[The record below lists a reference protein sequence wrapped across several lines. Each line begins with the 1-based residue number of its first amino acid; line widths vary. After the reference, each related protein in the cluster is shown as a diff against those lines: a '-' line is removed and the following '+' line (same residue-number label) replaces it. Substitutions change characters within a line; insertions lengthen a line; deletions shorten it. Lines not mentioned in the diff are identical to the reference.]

1 MREEQQMSSFIR
13 SGLHQART
21 LAVFGGVVIAGGVGA
36 GCADQPGQEDELV
49 EWSSTEQAI
58 EAVGDAL
65 PGTDPAEF
73 ATAKEAFEAVEGLED
88 GVGPVF
94 NERACGNC
102 HTDGAVGGAG
112 IQIERRFGRFV
123 NGRFEDLDNRGGSL
137 RQLFTAGRFTALN
150 GRACNPPLEAD
161 PPEATVRNVGRLTTA
176 LFGLGLVDALPNS
189 AITANASAQAAGV
202 RGTVVNS
209 RLLIPNPDDPSQS
222 INGTR
227 VGRFGWKAGIAT
239 LVQFSADAYV
249 NEMAITTQSCIR
261 GTSILAFALESRPNG
276 AASPAGCDDLAP
288 PHGVPGIPAETDD
301 VVGSCAGGLT
311 EIQDDVAEFTTFM
324 TFLAPAPRL
333 PIDPAINLQGGTV
346 FNRIAQCHLLRDY
359 VTPSRPANGVPGN
372 FVFRPRSD
380 FLVHDIGT
388 GDSIGNDGD
397 SVATTNRIRTAPLWG
412 LHHRRLLMHDGRAT
426 TIPQAISFHGGQA
439 AASRDAFNR
448 LNASD
453 RNAMLTA
460 MLSD

>member
-1 MREEQQMSSFIR
+1 MSSVISSR
-13 SGLHQART
+13 TRHHARALAACSGLIISAG
-21 LAVFGGVVIAGGVGA
+21 LAA
-36 GCADQPGQEDELV
+36 GCADQPGQDDELV

-58 EAVGDAL
+58 TAVGDAL
-65 PGTDPAEF
+65 PGTDPDEF
-73 ATAKEAFEAVEGLED
+73 ATAKEAFEAVEGLEE

-94 NERACGNC
+94 NERACGAC

-112 IQIERRFGRFV
+112 IQIERRFGRFS

-137 RQLFTAGRFTALN
+137 RQLFTAGPFTGAN
-150 GRACNPPLEAD
+150 GQRCNPPLEVE
-161 PPEATVRNVGRLTTA
+161 PREATVRNVGRLTTA

-189 AITANASAQAAGV
+189 AITVNASNQPFNV
-202 RGTVVNS
+202 RGTIVNS
-209 RLLIPNPDDPSQS
+209 RLLIPNPDDPTQS
-222 INGTR
+222 IGGNR
-227 VGRFGWKAGIAT
+227 VGRFGWKAGVAT

-261 GTSILAFALESRPNG
+261 GRSILDFALESRPNG
-276 AASPAGCDDLAP
+276 NASPAGCDDLAP
-288 PHGVPGIPAETDD
+288 PHGIPGIPAETDD
-301 VVGSCAGGLT
+301 VVGSCANGLT

-346 FNRIAQCHLLRDY
+346 FNRIGCAQCHLLRDY

-380 FLVHDIGT
+380 FLLHDIGT

-426 TIPQAISFHGGQA
+426 TIEQAISFHGGQA

-448 LNASD
+448 LNSSD
-453 RNAMLTA
+453 RRAMLTA